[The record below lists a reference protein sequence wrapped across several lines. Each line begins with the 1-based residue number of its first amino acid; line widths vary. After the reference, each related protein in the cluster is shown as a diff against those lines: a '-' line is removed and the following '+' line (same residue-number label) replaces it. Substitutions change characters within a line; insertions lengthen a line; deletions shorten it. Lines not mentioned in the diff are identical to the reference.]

1 MAALQRFNVD
11 PEQLRAKLRAIAR
24 ESKEGIV
31 VPLASVLDEVAGGR
45 EVLQSVRQARDEVNR
60 KQAKTRAALPLI
72 ARHFG
77 IDLNSAV
84 LQAALKFAADWENKA
99 TTKTKE
105 LGEWIEYLT
114 YFREAGGVIPLASNE
129 SDDAVRLMTAH
140 GAKGLEFPH
149 VFILRATSGSF
160 PTGYR
165 EKLVELP
172 RDLRDPDTAAGGD
185 DKTLHEQEERRL
197 FYVAMTR
204 AKDSL
209 HIYGKQGIGRDKTP
223 AGLMRELIA
232 NPSLQPWLRSRPA
245 LPSQPELIAIAAAA
259 DPAHPEGSR
268 LSAWLDLPPIE
279 GLDARLSAS
288 AVETYETCHLQFK
301 FEREWKLSRQVH
313 AAMQYGAAMHRVLRT
328 YYDSVRL
335 GRIKSDDELIQLFR
349 DDPGVSG
356 IQDDYQRR
364 LYLQQGLEQ
373 LQDFLAAARSAPV
386 PEVLHTEE
394 WFDVQIAGTKV
405 AGRIDRMDRTAD
417 GSVAIID
424 YKTGKARSQEDADES
439 LQLSIYAM
447 AAREKWGY
455 RVGPLLFHNLEGNV
469 PVFSKRTEFQLTEAR
484 DRVLAVARGIAE
496 GDFEAKTGFHCNFCA
511 FRGLCPAQEKRV
523 PNLSS
528 NQKKGKEKSLD

>member
-1 MAALQRFNVD
+1 M
-11 PEQLRAKLRAIAR
+11 
-24 ESKEGIV
+24 
-31 VPLASVLDEVAGGR
+31 
-45 EVLQSVRQARDEVNR
+45 
-60 KQAKTRAALPLI
+60 
-72 ARHFG
+72 
-77 IDLNSAV
+77 
-84 LQAALKFAADWENKA
+84 
-99 TTKTKE
+99 
-105 LGEWIEYLT
+105 
-114 YFREAGGVIPLASNE
+114 
-129 SDDAVRLMTAH
+129 
-140 GAKGLEFPH
+140 
-149 VFILRATSGSF
+149 
-160 PTGYR
+160 
-165 EKLVELP
+165 
-172 RDLRDPDTAAGGD
+172 
-185 DKTLHEQEERRL
+185 
-197 FYVAMTR
+197 
-204 AKDSL
+204 
-209 HIYGKQGIGRDKTP
+209 
-223 AGLMRELIA
+223 
-232 NPSLQPWLRSRPA
+232 
-245 LPSQPELIAIAAAA
+245 
-259 DPAHPEGSR
+259 
-268 LSAWLDLPPIE
+268 
-279 GLDARLSAS
+279 SAS